1 MKLWQKGLMCL
12 WAACPFITIANFREI
27 EVLAIQEAYRDKQC
41 GIEKL
46 EYREK
51 DYAARYEEGYEKGFD
66 TGVHAAYHNAK
77 AATFDIL
84 MEKLDEMGVFN
95 EGGEQE
101 LKGHDVKTAL
111 HHIRSTF

>member
-1 MKLWQKGLMCL
+1 MCL

-41 GIEKL
+41 GIEQVK
-46 EYREK
+46 YREK
-51 DYAARYEEGYEKGFD
+51 DYSEIYEEAYEKGFD
-66 TGVHAAYHNAK
+66 TGIQAAFHNAK

-84 MEKLDEMGVFN
+84 MEKLEEMGVFD

-101 LKGHDVKTAL
+101 IKGEVKTAL
-111 HHIRSTF
+111 HRIRPLF